1 MKRIAA
7 FAVGL
12 VLLTTSYMPAT
23 GEELTSKIVG
33 VWKLKTFDR
42 KVLSD
47 GKITKPFGEHPT
59 GIVIYTK
66 GGHFTTFVAGD
77 NRKAP
82 AKPDPTDA
90 ERIDL
95 FKTMYGFGGTYKI
108 EGNKIVAHHDTSWIQ
123 AYTGTDRPPAVIEI
137 VGKQLTATSSPFKSV
152 LDGQDIVTI
161 SVWEQVE

>member
-1 MKRIAA
+1 MQRIAA

-12 VLLTTSYMPAT
+12 GLLTVSHMPAA
-23 GEELTSKIVG
+23 GEDLASKIVC
-33 VWKLKTFDR
+33 VWKMKLFDR
-42 KVLSD
+42 KVVAD

-59 GIVIYTK
+59 GIIIYTK

-108 EGNKIVAHHDTSWIQ
+108 EGNKIATHLDTSWIQ
-123 AYTGTDRPPAVIEI
+123 AWTGTDRPPGVIEI
-137 VGKQLTATSSPFKSV
+137 AGKQLTITSSPFKSV

>member
-12 VLLTTSYMPAT
+12 VLLTASHMPAA
-23 GEELTSKIVG
+23 GEDLASKIVG

-66 GGHFTTFVAGD
+66 GGHFTTFAAGD

-82 AKPDPTDA
+82 SKPDPTDA
-90 ERIDL
+90 ERVDL
-95 FKTMYGFGGTYKI
+95 FKTMYGYGGTYKI
-108 EGNKIVAHHDTSWIQ
+108 EGNKLVGHLDTSWIE
-123 AYTGTDRPPAVIEI
+123 AWTGTDRPPAVIEI
-137 VGKQLTATSSPFKSV
+137 SGKQLTLTSSPLKSV
-152 LDGQDIVTI
+152 LTGEDIVTI
-161 SVWEQVE
+161 SFWEQVE